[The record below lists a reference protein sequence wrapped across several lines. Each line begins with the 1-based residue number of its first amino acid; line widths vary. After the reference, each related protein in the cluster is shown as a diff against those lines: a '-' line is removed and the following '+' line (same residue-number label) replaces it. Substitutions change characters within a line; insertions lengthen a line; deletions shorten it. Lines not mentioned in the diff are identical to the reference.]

1 MNGTF
6 TSPNYPGN
14 YSIRLDCVWT
24 INAPINQSIKL
35 SFDDFETESCHDYVQ
50 LFDGKT
56 VNGTQLD
63 KFCGKMSYSKLTDI
77 ISTSNSMTVRFYT
90 DSTINYRGF
99 SANYMVVNTTK
110 GAVIF
115 YQLIIFAFKKVIF
128 TIFSLAV
135 H

>member
-77 ISTSNSMTVRFYT
+77 I
-90 DSTINYRGF
+90 
-99 SANYMVVNTTK
+99 
-110 GAVIF
+110 
-115 YQLIIFAFKKVIF
+115 
-128 TIFSLAV
+128 
-135 H
+135 